1 MARKKVALILSGGG
15 ARGAYQA
22 GILSAW
28 KDIFRRNGQIEIIVG
43 VSAGAINAVRLMQ
56 SAPNYASGVEA
67 ITHLWT
73 TLTADQIFESDLKA
87 VVRNLVRLLRSS
99 RHQKNYQSDPSLIN
113 AILNTAPLHE
123 YLRRNTDMGQV
134 QQRLRTLP
142 DHSLAISCFDY
153 TDMKNVTFFQTRE
166 ACPSWERPTVRG
178 VRTSLTTEHILAS
191 CAVPLIFPPVIMDGH
206 FYGDGSLRNMTPL
219 NAAIRMGAE
228 RIINISLRGD
238 SYQQKTNVAPTLGR
252 IAATMLDSMFL
263 DAVDID
269 SQFMNRINL
278 LATKVSEAERDVKV
292 IDLCRVGPMLDF
304 SLIAAKYR
312 KRFPKTLRYLFGG
325 WISSELLS
333 YLLFD
338 GEYAKELI
346 ECGKRDGELFLDV
359 VEEWL
364 LNNG

>member
-28 KDIFRRNGQIEIIVG
+28 KDIFRKNGQIEIIVG

-67 ITHLWT
+67 ITHLWS
-73 TLTADQIFESDLKA
+73 TLTPDQIFESDLKA
-87 VVRNLVRLLRSS
+87 VIKNLVRLLRSS
-99 RHQKNYQSDPSLIN
+99 RHQRNHGSDTSLVN
-113 AILNTAPLHE
+113 AILNTSPLYD
-123 YLRRNTDMGQV
+123 YLRKRNTDMGQV

-142 DHSLAISCFDY
+142 DHSLALSCFDY

-166 ACPSWERPTVRG
+166 VCPSWERPTVRG
-178 VRTSLTTEHILAS
+178 VRTSLTTEHIMAS

-219 NAAIRMGAE
+219 NAAIRLGAE

-238 SYQQKTNVAPTLGR
+238 SYQQKNNVAPTLGR

-278 LATKVSEAERDVKV
+278 LGDQGPRRGSGRTRHRSVPGRPHVGFQPHRLQVPEALSQDPALPVRRL
-292 IDLCRVGPMLDF
+292 DLLG
-304 SLIAAKYR
+304 AAQLPAVR
-312 KRFPKTLRYLFGG
+312 RGIRQGTDRM
-325 WISSELLS
+325 
-333 YLLFD
+333 
-338 GEYAKELI
+338 
-346 ECGKRDGELFLDV
+346 R
-359 VEEWL
+359 
-364 LNNG
+364 

>member
-15 ARGAYQA
+15 ARAAYQA
-22 GILSAW
+22 GILGAW
-28 KDIFRRNGQIEIIVG
+28 KDVFRRNGQIEIIVG
-43 VSAGAINAVRLMQ
+43 VSAGAINAMRLMQ
-56 SAPNYASGVEA
+56 SAPNYASGVDA
-67 ITHLWT
+67 ISHLWT
-73 TLTADQIFESDLKA
+73 SLAPEQIFESDLKA
-87 VVRNLVRLLRSS
+87 VVRNLVRLVRSS
-99 RHQKNYQSDPSLIN
+99 RHQRVRGPDSNLIN
-113 AILNTAPLHE
+113 AVLNTAPLHAF
-123 YLRRNTDMGQV
+123 LRRNTDMGQV

-142 DHSLAISCFDY
+142 DHGLAISCFDY

-178 VRTSLTTEHILAS
+178 VRTSLTIEHVLAS
-191 CAVPLIFPPVIMDGH
+191 CAVPLIFPPVIIDGH
-206 FYGDGSLRNMTPL
+206 YYGDGSLRNMTPL

-238 SYQQKTNVAPTLGR
+238 AYQQKNDTSPTLGR

-278 LATKVSEAERDVKV
+278 LATKIPGAERDVRV

-304 SLIAAKYR
+304 SLIASKYR

-333 YLLFD
+333 YLLFE

-364 LNNG
+364 LGT

>member
-28 KDIFRRNGQIEIIVG
+28 KDIFQRNGNIEIIVG
-43 VSAGAINAVRLMQ
+43 VSAGSINAVRLMQ
-56 SAPNYASGVEA
+56 SAPNYATGVEA
-67 ITHLWT
+67 IVNLWST
-73 TLTADQIFESDLKA
+73 ITPEQVFESDFKA
-87 VVRNLVRLLRSS
+87 VIKNLMRLVRSS
-99 RHQKNYQSDPSLIN
+99 RHQKNHQNNDSLIN
-113 AILNTAPLHE
+113 SVLSTAPLYE

-178 VRTSLTTEHILAS
+178 VRTSLTIEHIMAS
-191 CAVPLIFPPVIMDGH
+191 CAVPLIFSPVIMDGH

-219 NAAIRMGAE
+219 NAAIRLGAE

-238 SYQQKTNVAPTLGR
+238 SYRQKTNVAPTLGR

-263 DAVDID
+263 DAVDLD

-278 LATKVSEAERDVKV
+278 LATKINEPDRDVKI

-304 SLIAAKYR
+304 SQIASKYR
-312 KRFPKTLRYLFGG
+312 KNFPKTLRYLFGG
-325 WISSELLS
+325 WISPELLS

-338 GEYAKELI
+338 GDYAQELI

-364 LNNG
+364 LAQ

>member
-28 KDIFRRNGQIEIIVG
+28 KDVFRRNGNIEIIVG

-56 SAPNYASGVEA
+56 SAPNYASGVESLE
-67 ITHLWT
+67 HLWT
-73 TLTADQIFESDLKA
+73 NLSPDQIFESDFKA
-87 VVRNLVRLLRSS
+87 VVKNLVRLVHSS
-99 RHQKNYQSDPSLIN
+99 RHQRNHHSETIIN
-113 AILNTAPLHE
+113 AMLNTAPLYD

-166 ACPSWERPTVRG
+166 VCPPWERPTVRG
-178 VRTSLTTEHILAS
+178 VRTSLTIEHVLAS
-191 CAVPLIFPPVIMDGH
+191 CAVPLIFPPVFMDGH
-206 FYGDGSLRNMTPL
+206 YYGDGSLRNMTPL
-219 NAAIRMGAE
+219 NSAIRLGAE

-238 SYQQKTNVAPTLGR
+238 SYQRQTNVAPTLGR

-278 LATKVSEAERDVKV
+278 LATKVQETDRDVKI

-304 SLIAAKYR
+304 SLIASRYR

-325 WISSELLS
+325 WISSDMLS

-338 GEYAKELI
+338 SEYAKELI
-346 ECGKRDGELFLDV
+346 DCGRRDGELFLDI

-364 LNNG
+364 LDT

>member
-28 KDIFRRNGQIEIIVG
+28 KDVFRRNGNIEIVVG

-56 SAPNYASGVEA
+56 SAPNYATGVEA
-67 ITHLWT
+67 IVDLWSN
-73 TLTADQIFESDLKA
+73 LTPDQIFESNFQA
-87 VVRNLVRLLRSS
+87 VIKNLFRLLRSS
-99 RHQKNYQSDPSLIN
+99 RHQKNYLHDGNLIN
-113 AILNTAPLHE
+113 AVLGTAPLHD

-153 TDMKNVTFFQTRE
+153 TNMKNVTFFQTRE

-178 VRTSLTTEHILAS
+178 VRTSLTVEHIMAS
-191 CAVPLIFPPVIMDGH
+191 CAVPLIFAPVIMDGH
-206 FYGDGSLRNMTPL
+206 YYGDGSLRNMTPL
-219 NAAIRMGAE
+219 NAAIRLGAE

-278 LATKVSEAERDVKV
+278 LATKINEPDRDVRV

-304 SLIAAKYR
+304 GQIASKYR
-312 KRFPKTLRYLFGG
+312 KRFPRTLRYLFGG
-325 WISSELLS
+325 WISPELLS

-364 LNNG
+364 LAQ

>member
-28 KDIFRRNGQIEIIVG
+28 KDIFRRNGNIEIIVG

-56 SAPNYASGVEA
+56 SAPNYASGIDALE
-67 ITHLWT
+67 HLWSN
-73 TLTADQIFESDLKA
+73 LSPDMIFESGLKA
-87 VVRNLVRLLRSS
+87 VVKNLARLLHSS
-99 RHQKNYQSDPSLIN
+99 RHLRNKQSESIVN
-113 AILNTAPLHE
+113 AMLNTAPLHDF
-123 YLRRNTDMGQV
+123 LRKNTDMGQV

-166 ACPSWERPTVRG
+166 VCPSWERPTLRG
-178 VRTSLTTEHILAS
+178 VRTSLTIEHILAS
-191 CAVPLIFPPVIMDGH
+191 CAVPLIFPPVVMDGH
-206 FYGDGSLRNMTPL
+206 YYGDGSLRNMTPL
-219 NAAIRMGAE
+219 NSAIRLGAE

-238 SYQQKTNVAPTLGR
+238 SYQRQTNVAPTLGR

-278 LATKVSEAERDVKV
+278 LATKVHDNDRDVRI

-304 SLIAAKYR
+304 SLIASRYR

-325 WISSELLS
+325 WISSDMLS

-338 GEYAKELI
+338 SEYAKELI
-346 ECGKRDGELFLDV
+346 ECGRRDGELFLDI

-364 LNNG
+364 LDA

>member
-28 KDIFRRNGQIEIIVG
+28 QDIFRRNGNIEIIVG
-43 VSAGAINAVRLMQ
+43 VSAGSINAVRLMQ

-67 ITHLWT
+67 ISHVWS
-73 TLTADQIFESDLKA
+73 TLSPEQIFEADLKA
-87 VVRNLVRLLRSS
+87 VVRNLYRLLRSS
-99 RHQKNYQSDPSLIN
+99 RHQKNAQSDTLIN
-113 AILNTAPLHE
+113 AILNTAPLNDF
-123 YLRRNTDMGQV
+123 LRRNIDMGQV

-142 DHSLAISCFDY
+142 DHSLALSCFDY
-153 TDMKNVTFFQTRE
+153 TDMKNVTFFQTRDV
-166 ACPSWERPTVRG
+166 CPSWERPTVRG
-178 VRTSLTTEHILAS
+178 VRTSLTIEHVMAS

-206 FYGDGSLRNMTPL
+206 YYGDGSLRNMTPL
-219 NAAIRMGAE
+219 NAAIRLGAE
-228 RIINISLRGD
+228 RIISVSLRGD
-238 SYQQKTNVAPTLGR
+238 SYQVKNNQAPTLGR

-278 LATKVSEAERDVKV
+278 LATKVPTQERDVRI

-304 SLIAAKYR
+304 AMIAAKYR
-312 KRFPKTLRYLFGG
+312 KRFPKALRYLFGG
-325 WISSELLS
+325 WISSDMLS

-346 ECGKRDGELFLDV
+346 EYGRKDGELFLDV

-364 LNNG
+364 LDNG

>member
-1 MARKKVALILSGGG
+1 MILSGGG

-28 KDIFRRNGQIEIIVG
+28 QDVFRRNGQIEIIVG

-56 SAPNYASGVEA
+56 SAPNYASGIDA

-73 TLTADQIFESDLKA
+73 TLTPDQIFESDMKA
-87 VVRNLVRLLRSS
+87 VVRNLVRLVRSS
-99 RHQKNYQSDPSLIN
+99 RHQRNHGQETSLIN
-113 AILNTAPLHE
+113 AVLSTAPLTSF
-123 YLRRNTDMGQV
+123 LKRNMDMGQV

-142 DHSLAISCFDY
+142 DHGLAINCFDY

-191 CAVPLIFPPVIMDGH
+191 CAVPLIFPPVIIDGH

-238 SYQQKTNVAPTLGR
+238 SYQQQNNAAPTLGR

-278 LATKVSEAERDVKV
+278 LANQIPDGQRDVRV

-304 SLIAAKYR
+304 SLIASKYR

-338 GEYAKELI
+338 GEYAKELV

-364 LNNG
+364 LGT

>member
-1 MARKKVALILSGGG
+1 MKIGLVLSGGG

-28 KDIFRRNGQIEIIVG
+28 KDIYQRNGNIEIIVG

-56 SAPNYASGVEA
+56 SAPNYATGVESLEQ
-67 ITHLWT
+67 LWT
-73 TLTADQIFESDLKA
+73 NLKPEQIFETDFMA
-87 VVRNLVRLLRSS
+87 VVKNLMRLMRSS
-99 RHQKNYQSDPSLIN
+99 RHQKNHQSDASLIN
-113 AILNTAPLHE
+113 AVLNTAPLYE
-123 YLRRNTDMGQV
+123 YLRQHTDMGQV

-166 ACPSWERPTVRG
+166 VCPSWERPTVRG
-178 VRTSLTTEHILAS
+178 VRTSLTIEHIMAS
-191 CAVPLIFPPVIMDGH
+191 CAVPLIFSPVVIDGH
-206 FYGDGSLRNMTPL
+206 YYGDGSLRNMTPL
-219 NAAIRMGAE
+219 NAAIRLGAE

-238 SYQQKTNVAPTLGR
+238 DNEQKTKSAPTLGR

-278 LATKVSEAERDVKV
+278 LATKIDEPNRDVRI

-304 SLIAAKYR
+304 SQIASKYR

-364 LNNG
+364 LAQ

>member
-15 ARGAYQA
+15 ARGAYQV

-28 KDIFRRNGQIEIIVG
+28 KDIFRRGANIEILVG
-43 VSAGAINAVRLMQ
+43 VSAGSINAVRLMQ
-56 SAPNYASGVEA
+56 SAPNYTSGVEA
-67 ITHLWT
+67 LEHLWGHLVT
-73 TLTADQIFESDLKA
+73 EDVFETDLKA
-87 VVRNLVRLLRSS
+87 VVKNLYRLMRSS
-99 RHQKNYQSDPSLIN
+99 RHRGGAAAETIVNSL
-113 AILNTAPLHE
+113 LSTTPLFD
-123 YLRRNTDMGQV
+123 YLRCNLDMGQV

-142 DHSLAISCFDY
+142 DHALALSVFDY

-166 ACPSWERPTVRG
+166 VCPSWERPTLRG
-178 VRTSLTTEHILAS
+178 LRTTLTTEHIMAS
-191 CAVPLIFPPVIMDGH
+191 CAVPLIFPPVLMDGH
-206 FYGDGSLRNMTPL
+206 YYGDGSLRNMTPL
-219 NAAIRMGAE
+219 NAAIRLGAE

-238 SYQQKTNVAPTLGR
+238 SYHAKNHHVPTLGR
-252 IAATMLDSMFL
+252 IAATMLDAMFL

-278 LATKVSEAERDVKV
+278 LANRLPESERDVRV

-304 SLIAAKYR
+304 SMIAQR
-312 KRFPKTLRYLFGG
+312 HRRNFPKTLRYLFGG

-338 GEYAKELI
+338 GAYARELMEYGRK
-346 ECGKRDGELFLDV
+346 DGELFAEV

-364 LNNG
+364 LAE

>member
-28 KDIFRRNGQIEIIVG
+28 KDVFRRNGNIEIVVG

-56 SAPNYASGVEA
+56 SAPNYATGVEA
-67 ITHLWT
+67 IVDLWSN
-73 TLTADQIFESDLKA
+73 LTPDQIFESNFQA
-87 VVRNLVRLLRSS
+87 VIKNLFRLLRSS
-99 RHQKNYQSDPSLIN
+99 RHQKNYQYDTNLIN
-113 AILNTAPLHE
+113 AVLGTAPLHDF
-123 YLRRNTDMGQV
+123 LRRNTDMGQV

-153 TDMKNVTFFQTRE
+153 TNMKNVTFFQTRE

-178 VRTSLTTEHILAS
+178 VRTSLTVEHIMAS
-191 CAVPLIFPPVIMDGH
+191 CAVPLIFAPVIMDGH
-206 FYGDGSLRNMTPL
+206 YYGDGSLRNMTPL
-219 NAAIRMGAE
+219 NAAIRLGAE

-278 LATKVSEAERDVKV
+278 LATKINEPDRDVRV

-304 SLIAAKYR
+304 GQIASKYR
-312 KRFPKTLRYLFGG
+312 KRFPRTLRYLFGG
-325 WISSELLS
+325 WISPELLS

-364 LNNG
+364 LAQ